1 MAEPSKDDPS
11 RRPAPESTGSTPSG
25 PEPSRETP
33 VSRPAPE
40 PSREPGPQPAV
51 PESALP
57 DSLIPE
63 PSLPEPSVPEP
74 PVENGS
80 LPDAPEHRWFRFLT
94 NFFRRAVGPA
104 RGLTDPQL
112 FHKISL
118 AAFMAWVGLGAD
130 GLSSSAYGPEVA
142 FLALGNA
149 TFLAIPLAILTA
161 LTVVII
167 SSSYM
172 RVIER
177 FPSGGG
183 GYVVATKLLGP
194 TAGLISGSAL
204 IVDFVLTIAISLAS
218 CSDALFSLVP
228 HGLYPLKIFFTFSLL
243 GLLLLLNL
251 RGVRESVSVISP
263 IFILFI
269 LSHVAALVAG
279 VVLNWG
285 RIPSEFHH
293 LQEQSSAIVTEMG
306 WIPLLM
312 LLFRAFTLGGGTY
325 TGIEAVSEGVPMLR
339 EPKVETAKTTMR
351 YMAASLAIIAGG
363 ILIGYLLYAV
373 RPIPGKTLNAVL
385 WTAIVG
391 HVVPPG
397 STLGTI
403 VVGVIMVTAGAL
415 LFVAAQTGFLGGPR
429 VLVFMALDRWV
440 PSRFANLSERLVT
453 SNGVFLMAF
462 AAAATLLATNGNVHL
477 LVVLYSINVFL
488 TFTLAQA
495 GMCRDALNLRKEG
508 RDWKRALF
516 ISGLGFIVTAF
527 LLIGTIGFKFREGGW
542 ATLLITGVVASIG
555 LLIKRH
561 YNRTAVSL
569 RRLDDSLTTIPLPE
583 GEGNKAPL
591 KRNAQT
597 AVLAVTNFGGLG
609 IHTLLNLFRVFPGQ
623 FKQVIYVSIAAI
635 DSGRFKGIDELE
647 ALEKSTQA
655 ELDKYV
661 EFTRR
666 LGIPADSRLA
676 VGTDIVEEL
685 ESLCLKINEE
695 YPRSV
700 TVGGQLVFQR
710 EAALL
715 RWLHNQTCPALQRRL
730 AFHGLPMV
738 ILPVRVY

>member
-1 MAEPSKDDPS
+1 MPPERSAPERSGEASPSERSGEPSASEPS
-11 RRPAPESTGSTPSG
+11 ESASAAPE
-25 PEPSRETP
+25 
-33 VSRPAPE
+33 A
-40 PSREPGPQPAV
+40 
-51 PESALP
+51 
-57 DSLIPE
+57 
-63 PSLPEPSVPEP
+63 SLPEPAIPEP
-74 PVENGS
+74 ATENGS
-80 LPDAPEHRWFRFLT
+80 LPDAPEHRWFRFIT
-94 NFFRRAVGPA
+94 HFFRRAIGPA

-149 TFLAIPLAILTA
+149 TFLAIPLALLTA

-218 CSDALFSLVP
+218 CSDALFSLMP
-228 HGLYPLKIFFTFSLL
+228 HEFHPLKIFATFTLL
-243 GLLLLLNL
+243 ALLLLLNL

-269 LSHVAALVAG
+269 LSHVVALAAG
-279 VVLNWG
+279 VILNWN

-293 LQEQSSAIVTEMG
+293 LEEQSSAVVSEMG
-306 WIPLLM
+306 WVPLLL

-391 HVVPPG
+391 HAVSPG
-397 STLGTI
+397 STLGTVI
-403 VVGVIMVTAGAL
+403 VGVIMVSAGAL

-495 GMCRDALNLRKEG
+495 GMCRD
-508 RDWKRALF
+508 
-516 ISGLGFIVTAF
+516 
-527 LLIGTIGFKFREGGW
+527 
-542 ATLLITGVVASIG
+542 
-555 LLIKRH
+555 
-561 YNRTAVSL
+561 
-569 RRLDDSLTTIPLPE
+569 
-583 GEGNKAPL
+583 
-591 KRNAQT
+591 
-597 AVLAVTNFGGLG
+597 
-609 IHTLLNLFRVFPGQ
+609 
-623 FKQVIYVSIAAI
+623 
-635 DSGRFKGIDELE
+635 
-647 ALEKSTQA
+647 
-655 ELDKYV
+655 
-661 EFTRR
+661 
-666 LGIPADSRLA
+666 
-676 VGTDIVEEL
+676 
-685 ESLCLKINEE
+685 
-695 YPRSV
+695 
-700 TVGGQLVFQR
+700 
-710 EAALL
+710 
-715 RWLHNQTCPALQRRL
+715 
-730 AFHGLPMV
+730 
-738 ILPVRVY
+738 